1 MFTGIVEEVG
11 RVAKIEPLGD
21 SLRIKISCKRVVED
35 AALGD
40 SISVN
45 GVCLTVAELP
55 EHRDWFAA
63 DVMQESLDKSALG
76 SLEENSPVNLERAMS
91 ASTRFG
97 GHIVQGHVDGVSEL
111 LNRTSSENWDVLRF
125 SLPSSLAR
133 YVVSKGSIAVSGTS
147 LTVSNIG
154 EDWFEVSLIPT
165 TLKETILGEL
175 EKGELVNLEVDVLAK
190 YVEKMMQPHIE
201 VANAHPG
208 NKAD

>member
-97 GHIVQGHVDGVSEL
+97 GHIVQGHVDGVGEL

-165 TLKETILGEL
+165 TLKETILGAL
-175 EKGELVNLEVDVLAK
+175 EQGDLVNLEVDVLAK
-190 YVEKMMQPHIE
+190 YVEKMMQPYIE

>member
-1 MFTGIVEEVG
+1 MFTGIVEEIG

-21 SLRIKISCKRVVED
+21 SLRIKISCQSVVED

-40 SISVN
+40 SISVS
-45 GVCLTVAELP
+45 GVCLTIAELP

-91 ASTRFG
+91 VSTRFG
-97 GHIVQGHVDGVSEL
+97 GHIVQGHVDGVGEL

-125 SLPSSLAR
+125 SLPSNLAR

-175 EKGELVNLEVDVLAK
+175 EQGDLVNLEVDVLAK
-190 YVEKMMQPHIE
+190 YVEKMLQPHIE